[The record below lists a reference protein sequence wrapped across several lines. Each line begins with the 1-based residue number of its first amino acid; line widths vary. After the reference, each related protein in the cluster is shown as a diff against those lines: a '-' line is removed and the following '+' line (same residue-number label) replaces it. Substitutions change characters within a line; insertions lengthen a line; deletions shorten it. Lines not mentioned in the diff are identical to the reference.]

1 MYARVFSGQL
11 QPNKIEEAT
20 QLVQD
25 SIIPVAQQQQ
35 GFKNLLWLIDRNT
48 GKGMIISLW
57 ESEAT
62 RSASETNG
70 FLREQLAKLATVVV
84 GPPTTER
91 FEVGS
96 QT

>member
-1 MYARVFSGQL
+1 
-11 QPNKIEEAT
+11 
-20 QLVQD
+20 
-25 SIIPVAQQQQ
+25 
-35 GFKNLLWLIDRNT
+35 
-48 GKGMIISLW
+48 MIISLW